1 MRRLGVGG
9 AVLVAFAVFAACGG
23 TARLSKSEY
32 ERQLS
37 AIGTRAGTALTGIFS
52 NPAVTNPSSLKQV
65 AEVVKRGADTIDRA
79 GAEIGKLHPPSDAE
93 ADNATLAK
101 GFHELADELRQFATS
116 AERGDVAKVKAFD
129 QQASANTLPGERV
142 IQQAIDALKR
152 RGYRVG
158 SP

>member
-1 MRRLGVGG
+1 MRGAAATVVAL
-9 AVLVAFAVFAACGG
+9 AVLVGCGG
-23 TARLSKSEY
+23 TARLSKAQY

-65 AEVVKRGADTIDRA
+65 AQVVKHGADTIDQA
-79 GAEIGKLHPPSDAE
+79 GSEIGKLHPPADAD

-101 GFHELADELRQFATS
+101 GFHELADELRQFSTA

-142 IQQAIDALKR
+142 IQQAVNALKR
-152 RGYRVG
+152 KGYRVG
-158 SP
+158 TP